1 LNSFAPHTYRKNL
14 SGILDTP
21 RLVLRNIEK
30 QSPSA
35 LRGVANMRGRAP
47 PASMIVRD
55 AREPDMA
62 AVQRIYEHNV
72 LHGRASFEETPP
84 TLPEMLERRR
94 SVLGLGLPYLVAEV
108 EGEIAGY
115 SYATSYRP
123 RPAYRFTVE
132 DSVYVADSYHGR
144 GIGAA
149 LLGALIERCSA
160 GSWRQMLAIIGHSGN
175 ASSIAV
181 HRRLGFEHVGTLKS
195 VGFKLGTWTDTVL
208 MQRAL
213 GAGDTAPPRG

>member
-1 LNSFAPHTYRKNL
+1 MGTNYAP
-14 SGILDTP
+14 
-21 RLVLRNIEK
+21 
-30 QSPSA
+30 
-35 LRGVANMRGRAP
+35 AP
-47 PASMIVRD
+47 FVVRD
-55 AREPDMA
+55 ATEADMA
-62 AVQRIYEHNV
+62 AVQAIYAHHV
-72 LHGRASFEETPP
+72 VHGRASFEEIPP
-84 TLPEMLERRR
+84 TLAEMLERRR
-94 SVLGLGLPYLVAEV
+94 SVLAMGIPYLVADA

-132 DSVYVADSYHGR
+132 DSVYVADAFHGR

-149 LLGALIERCSA
+149 LLRTLVERCNA
-160 GSWRQMLAIIGHSGN
+160 GPWRQMLAIIGDSGN

-195 VGFKLGTWTDTVL
+195 VGFKLGAWTDTVL

-213 GAGDTAPPRG
+213 GAGDAAPPR